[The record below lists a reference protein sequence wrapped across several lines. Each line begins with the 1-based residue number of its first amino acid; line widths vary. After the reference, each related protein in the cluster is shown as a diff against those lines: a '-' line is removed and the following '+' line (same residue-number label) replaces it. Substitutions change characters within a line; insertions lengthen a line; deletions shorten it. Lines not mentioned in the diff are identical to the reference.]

1 MASKADNGGG
11 WSGWRIAR
19 WTVPALLLTVPVI
32 AQFPW
37 TASDYVVMAVML
49 FGSVALYELIART
62 SRNLAYRGGAAVAVL
77 AAFLL
82 VWVNLA
88 VGIFGDEDNPA
99 NLMFAGVLAL
109 ALAGALAARFRAAG
123 MATALLATAGAQMLV
138 GAYGY
143 AAGLGSPGWPGIYE
157 AVMGTTLFGGLWLIA
172 AGLFHKAAR
181 DGSA

>member
-1 MASKADNGGG
+1 MASRADNGGG
-11 WSGWRIAR
+11 SSGWRIAR
-19 WTVPALLLTVPVI
+19 WSVPALLLAVPAV
-32 AQFPW
+32 ANFPW

-49 FGSVALYELIART
+49 FGSVGIYELVART

-88 VGIFGDEDNPA
+88 VGFLGDEDNPA

-109 ALAGALAARFRAAG
+109 ALAGAMIARFRAAG
-123 MATALLATAGAQMLV
+123 MANAMLATFAAQVLV

-143 AAGLGSPGWPGIYE
+143 AAGLGSPGWSGIYE
-157 AVMGTTLFGGLWLIA
+157 AAMGTTLFGGLWLIA
-172 AGLFHKAAR
+172 AALFHKAAR
-181 DGSA
+181 DGSD